1 MAGAKLGRLAITGG
15 TGFVGQTLLRLA
27 GEGGWQVRALARR
40 EQPQQPHVEWVAGAL
55 DDASSLDSLLAGADA
70 IIHVAGVTNTP
81 TREGF
86 IAGNVTGTRAML
98 DAAARAGV
106 KRFIHVS
113 SLTARESRISDY
125 GWSKAEAE
133 ALVSA
138 SGLDWTIIRPPAVY
152 GPGDSDHLDM
162 FKAARM
168 GIMPLPPRGRMSEI
182 EVSDLGRLLLALA
195 GDRST
200 IGATLE
206 ADDGRAGGW
215 SHVEFAHAIGDAVGR
230 RVLPVPLPAALV
242 RLGARADRL
251 LRGDKAKLT
260 PDRAAYFCHDDWVI
274 SSNRRPPASLW
285 LPQVDTREGLK
296 ATAHA
301 YEAAGWL

>member
-1 MAGAKLGRLAITGG
+1 MTGAKLGQLAITGG

-40 EQPQQPHVEWVAGAL
+40 EQPPQPHVEWIAGAL
-55 DDASSLDSLLAGADA
+55 DDPASLADLLAGADA
-70 IIHVAGVTNTP
+70 VIHVAGVTNTP

-86 IAGNVTGTRAML
+86 FAGNVTGTSAML
-98 DAAARAGV
+98 DAAERADV

-113 SLTARESRISDY
+113 SLTAREPGLSDY

-133 ALVSA
+133 ALVKVSK
-138 SGLDWTIIRPPAVY
+138 LDWTIIRPPAVY
-152 GPGDSDHLDM
+152 GPGDTDHLDM
-162 FKAARM
+162 FKAARI

-182 EVSDLGRLLLALA
+182 EVSDLGRLLLALGA
-195 GDRST
+195 DRTT

-215 SHVEFAHAIGDAVGR
+215 SHVEFARAIGDAVGR
-230 RVLPVPLPAALV
+230 RIFPLPLPAAIV
-242 RLGARADRL
+242 RLGARGDRL
-251 LRGDKAKLT
+251 LRGEKAKLT

-274 SSNRRPPASLW
+274 SAGMRPPASLW

-296 ATAHA
+296 ATARA